1 MNTQISHILDYGIR
15 VLDKEAKKN
24 TWPEIMDYI
33 NQIIEDTV
41 SDYSSHADQ
50 TTEQYLIA
58 RYVPE
63 IRIGDAGAIVLAG
76 ILKHNT
82 TLKQLELQHSDLTD
96 VGAIALAEAIKHN
109 TTLKFLNLSG
119 NNFHDEG
126 IITLAEAIKHNTTI
140 ELVVLEDIVFSEK
153 SSKALANIKNKI
165 VLDEEKKVYQDIL
178 EEEEEDPHQNCVGCG
193 CCVPDWL

>member
-1 MNTQISHILDYGIR
+1 MNTQISHILDHVIR
-15 VLDKEAKKN
+15 VLDKEGKKN

-109 TTLKFLNLSG
+109 TT
-119 NNFHDEG
+119 
-126 IITLAEAIKHNTTI
+126 I

-153 SSKALANIKNKI
+153 SSKDLANIKNRI

-193 CCVPDWL
+193 CCADWL

>member
-1 MNTQISHILDYGIR
+1 MNTQVSH
-15 VLDKEAKKN
+15 
-24 TWPEIMDYI
+24 EIMDYI
-33 NQIIEDTV
+33 NQTIEGTV

-50 TTEQYLIA
+50 TIEQYLIA

-63 IRIGDAGAIVLAG
+63 IRIGDVGALILAAL
-76 ILKHNT
+76 LKHNT
-82 TLKQLELQHSDLTD
+82 TIKQLELQCSYLSD

-109 TTLKFLNLSG
+109 TTLKFINLSG
-119 NNFHDEG
+119 NNFDDEG
-126 IITLAEAIKHNTTI
+126 IIALAEAIKHNTTI
-140 ELVVLEDIVFSEK
+140 ELVVLEETVFSEK
-153 SSKALANIKNKI
+153 SSTALENIKNRI

>member
-1 MNTQISHILDYGIR
+1 MNTQISHILDHVIR
-15 VLDKEAKKN
+15 VLDKEGKKN

-58 RYVPE
+58 RYVLE

-109 TTLKFLNLSG
+109 TT
-119 NNFHDEG
+119 
-126 IITLAEAIKHNTTI
+126 I

-153 SSKALANIKNKI
+153 SSKALANIKNRI

-178 EEEEEDPHQNCVGCG
+178 EEEEEDPHQNCLGCG